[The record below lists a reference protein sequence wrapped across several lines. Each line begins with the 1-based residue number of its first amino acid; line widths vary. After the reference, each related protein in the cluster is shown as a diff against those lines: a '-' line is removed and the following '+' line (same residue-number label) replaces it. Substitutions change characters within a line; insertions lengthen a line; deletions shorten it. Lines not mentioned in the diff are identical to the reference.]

1 MKIQTHKKKIFLAL
15 DTQKIDEALKVAN
28 QIKGYIAG
36 VKLGLEFFSKNGPDG
51 IKPFAQLKLPIF
63 LDLKFLDIK
72 NTVIKAIESL
82 DGLPIEYLSIHT
94 LNGKQTLLEAKKK
107 AQELTKPIKLLGITI
122 LTSFS
127 EKTLQEI
134 GVKNSMPE
142 QVTILAQLA
151 KETKLDGIVCSPH
164 EVKKIKNICGEMK
177 IFTPGIRMNKNN
189 DDDQERIMTPKD
201 ALDQGA
207 TYLVI
212 GRSITAGNPL
222 ENIKK
227 IINSIN

>member
-1 MKIQTHKKKIFLAL
+1 MKKNIFVAL
-15 DTQKIDEALKVAN
+15 DTQKVSEAHKIINL
-28 QIKGYIAG
+28 IKEHIAG
-36 VKLGLEFFSKNGPDG
+36 VKLGLEFFSKNGPEG
-51 IKPFAQLKLPIF
+51 IKSFANLKLPIF

-72 NTVIKAIESL
+72 NTVVKAIESL

-107 AQELTKPIKLLGITI
+107 AMELTKPIKLLGITI